1 MAEEIRQVLTQ
12 HDRTRRSTD
21 IPLFYGRKE
30 KDTISPQQL
39 LDRLDRAQGIAE
51 WNEERVCDE
60 FYMCLREKAISWYH
74 TLENIVGF
82 NQANWQ
88 DLKTEFLNAYAP
100 RFTARTLC
108 TSFQDLKQRTD
119 ENVQDFY
126 NRVSDVFRDAYQV
139 KPAAV
144 TADVGER
151 HALTQAQANVVRN
164 RGIMAMQLL
173 VMNTVF
179 LGGLREEIRTKVLE
193 HGSTEIRESVR
204 LARELEVI
212 VHDRKT
218 KGSHISNIQE
228 EDEDT
233 EQSQVDQDE
242 EEEILNFINN
252 IRARRGRR
260 PFQRNN
266 RGRGGPQGG
275 RNGPGNQY
283 NGTIVVKCR
292 YCQITGHFQKECR
305 KRIAAN
311 APLVDSHGKPIKI
324 HSIQVDGNDEGLDT
338 AQDWNSLN

>member
-1 MAEEIRQVLTQ
+1 MADEIREVLTQ

-39 LDRLDRAQGIAE
+39 LDRLDRAMGIAA

-74 TLENIVGF
+74 TLDNIVGF
-82 NQANWQ
+82 NKANWA

-108 TSFQDLKQRTD
+108 TSFQDLRQRAE

-139 KPAAV
+139 KPAHV
-144 TADVGER
+144 TTDVGER
-151 HALTQAQANVVRN
+151 HALTQAQANTVRN

-179 LGGLREEIRTKVLE
+179 LGGLKEEIRTKVLE
-193 HGSTEIRESVR
+193 HGPTEIRESVKY
-204 LARELEVI
+204 ARELEVI

-218 KGSHISNIQE
+218 KGSHISSIQDQ
-228 EDEDT
+228 DEDT
-233 EQSQVDQDE
+233 EQSQYDQDE

-252 IRARRGRR
+252 IRARRGKR
-260 PFQRNN
+260 PFQRNG
-266 RGRGGPQGG
+266 RGRGGQRGG

-283 NGTIVVKCR
+283 NGAIVVKCR

-311 APLVDSHGKPIKI
+311 APLVDVHGKPIKI
-324 HSIQVDGNDEGLDT
+324 NSVLRDGNDEGLDAADT
-338 AQDWNSLN
+338 WDSLN